1 VTSPDRRREV
11 DGSPPRVRNA
21 EAVLA
26 ETIRGWP
33 LVGRDDELRQIWDAL
48 DRDQSIL
55 IAGEAGVGK
64 TRLARTAVERASAR
78 GWRTEWAVASNA
90 AASIPFAALATM
102 LPREAVGA
110 DRQSLLRAMINALEL
125 RREEGRL
132 IVAVDDAHL
141 LDDASAA
148 LIGMLAQSAGVRVLV
163 TIRSREP
170 LPDPIRSL
178 AKDGSGIRIDLQS
191 LSYPETAR
199 VLEEALGGQVDGI
212 TAHRL
217 YQMAGGNMLYLREL
231 VVGGL
236 TSGALCNEHGLWKWR
251 GPLEANPSLTQLVI
265 DRLAGVDDDEQE
277 VLETIATSGPIE
289 LDLVTAVVTVDA
301 IRRLEDRGLV
311 ELFVQGQVVHV
322 RMGHP
327 LYGEVLQRNASL
339 LRARSA
345 QLSLAMAL
353 EARGA
358 INDDDAVRIA
368 RWRIGAGESPSPSVL
383 VRAAN
388 RLISLSDPVAAEELA
403 TMAAQLGGGVEAAL
417 ILANALQR
425 QGRAKEV
432 IEILNGVDGKSDDE
446 IVAVTTALATAYLI
460 VGEPDRASD
469 ALAEAEEK
477 VVGVNSQNEVR
488 GFRGVQ
494 AMASGRLEDALDLC
508 APLRAPEVE
517 DRIRIQATLASAT
530 VWSFNGQLSRAIAE
544 SEAIAEVAQ
553 SCSEAM
559 SWAPSQLAAA
569 RLLAMLL
576 SGQLEAMAADA
587 HAGYDRAVEAR
598 DEEARAIYSLAVGL
612 ACLEA
617 GQIGSANRYINESV
631 AVNREHGSIFT
642 RSALLYQA
650 CGLALSGNERAANES
665 LEVADQLLVGF
676 PVFSQS
682 ENLRARACVA
692 ALRGETTAAQK
703 AAMSAAS
710 VAVSGGA
717 WSLAAWALHDA
728 ARWGAASKAAP
739 ELVDVAKKVDGALVP
754 VMTSHAQALHEHD
767 PENLDRASRAFEEM
781 GFILYAAEASA
792 ESAAAHARARQETR
806 AVGAD
811 RRAHGLA
818 ERCDAAMTPALR
830 RKRSNPL
837 SSREEEIGALAS
849 RGLTDKEISDRLF
862 LSVRTVHSHLRNL
875 YSKLG
880 ISGRS
885 ELGDFFDQT

>member
-1 VTSPDRRREV
+1 VTSPDRRGDV
-11 DGSPPRVRNA
+11 DGSPPRVRNT

-26 ETIRGWP
+26 ETLRSWP

-48 DRDQSIL
+48 DREQAVL

-64 TRLARTAVERASAR
+64 TRLARAAVEGASSR
-78 GWRTEWAVASNA
+78 GWRTEWAVASSA

-102 LPREAVGA
+102 LPREAVGG
-110 DRQSLLRAMINALEL
+110 DRQTLLRAMIDALEL

-141 LDDASAA
+141 LDDPSAA
-148 LIGMLAQSAGVRVLV
+148 LIGMLAQSTGVRVLV
-163 TIRSREP
+163 TIRSKEP
-170 LPDPIRSL
+170 VPDPIRSL

-199 VLEEALGGQVDGI
+199 VLEEALGGHVDGI

-217 YQMAGGNMLYLREL
+217 YQMAAGNMLYLREL

-251 GPLEANPSLTQLVI
+251 GPVKANPSLTQLVI
-265 DRLAGVDDDEQE
+265 DRLAGLEDDEQE

-289 LDLVTAVVTVDA
+289 LDLATAVVTVDA
-301 IRRLEDRGLV
+301 IRRLEDRGLL
-311 ELFVQGQVVHV
+311 ELFVQGEVVRV

-327 LYGEVLQRNASL
+327 LYGEVLQRNTSVL
-339 LRARSA
+339 SARSA

-358 INDDDAVRIA
+358 ISDDDAVRIA
-368 RWRIGAGESPSPSVL
+368 RWRIGAGESPSPAVV

-388 RLISLSDPVAAEELA
+388 RLMALSDPVAAEELA

-425 QGRAKEV
+425 QGRAGEAIEV
-432 IEILNGVDGKSDDE
+432 LNGVDGKSDDE
-446 IVAVTTALATAYLI
+446 IAAIATAVATGYIFL
-460 VGEPDRASD
+460 GEPDHASD
-469 ALAEAEEK
+469 ALAEAEHR
-477 VVGVNSQNEVR
+477 VVGVNSQNELR
-488 GFRGVQ
+488 GFRGVL
-494 AMASGRLEDALDLC
+494 AMASGKLKETLQLC

-517 DRIRIQATLASAT
+517 ARIRVQATLASTTA
-530 VWSFNGQLSRAIAE
+530 WSLSGQLSTAIAE
-544 SEAIAEVAQ
+544 SKAIAELAE

-559 SWAPSQLAAA
+559 AWAPAQLAGA
-569 RLLAMLL
+569 RMLAMLL
-576 SGQLEAMAADA
+576 SGQLEAMATDA
-587 HAGYDRAVEAR
+587 RASYERAVEAR
-598 DEEARAIYSLAVGL
+598 DEEARGIYALAIGL
-612 ACLEA
+612 ACLEE
-617 GQIGSANRYINESV
+617 GRIGPANRYINECV
-631 AVNREHGSIFT
+631 AVNREHGWIFT

-650 CGLALSGNERAANES
+650 CGLALSGNGQAAKES
-665 LEVADQLLVGF
+665 LEAADQLLVGF

-692 ALRGETTAAQK
+692 ALSGETSAAQE

-710 VAVSGGA
+710 VAVAGGA

-728 ARWGAASKAAP
+728 ARWGAASKAVS
-739 ELVDVAKKVDGALVP
+739 ELVDVANMVDGALVP
-754 VMTSHAQALHEHD
+754 VMTSHAQALQSHD
-767 PENLDRASRAFEEM
+767 PHDLDRASRAFEEM

-792 ESAAAHARARQETR
+792 ESAAAYGRAGQETR
-806 AVGAD
+806 AIGAD
-811 RRAHGLA
+811 RRARGLA
-818 ERCDAAMTPALR
+818 DRCDAALTPALR

-837 SSREEEIGALAS
+837 SSREEEIGALAA

-885 ELGDFFDQT
+885 QLGDFFDQT